1 MNKRFSLVSLCFSL
15 GFVFLSLFFFSCEV
29 GLGSAVDTQPPKI
42 TIQYPPVDSVIRES
56 FELSGLASDETSVSS
71 VKVTLKET
79 NTGVSYGPYS
89 ASVDNTKKTWKITVN
104 TPETLD
110 DKITYPIK
118 DGSYEVTVTATDTAG
133 RTNSVN
139 RTYIIDNTAP
149 VLVIQNPSTK
159 ADAANPNVF
168 GTDIKVV
175 GQVSDQNE
183 IDLLYFTSWDWDGAG
198 NKKTTKATNIAQ
210 NMDIVLGTFQES
222 GFYEEIYGN
231 IDEGEK
237 KYLFSVSV
245 SDEARTYKGESVQQD
260 PEERGNISEGYY
272 LRNEIYSPVLKGM
285 ELSTKDLYAI
295 KSGSYTGNT
304 VNLEELDKELE
315 KYFIPVSGDETK
327 PGSFALNPKNNP
339 TWSILGISALNLG
352 NPVFDTSRTRSK
364 NTLITI
370 SALIGLN
377 ETPLLEDSF
386 GVVAYPCDDTGKI
399 TSQTPVVLVKTAA
412 QCTTEAEITER
423 AGLLEPSGDN
433 YNINVP
439 LDSLTNGNHYVI
451 ELLGE
456 DQDSNEFDNG
466 DLVYAILIATESQP
480 PVINITEPQE
490 NIVYIKKDGFVTFK
504 GTASA
509 EIGEPSVYAL
519 IDNNT
524 SKVNATGTQNWTIV
538 LSGENFDVET
548 GNSVSG
554 VISFVAKA
562 ENGLAVTKDISY
574 YYDVSSPEIEIQDP
588 YPYVGETAP
597 YSINGKVTVSGTV
610 IDDDKVE
617 SVKYEVLSNSQVLE
631 SGNSVNTQRFSFELD
646 TTSDIYKDKDKSFI
660 DIVVTARDRAGN
672 ETSSS
677 HRVKID
683 QSTDLPVITSSN
695 ASFEIQDKDSIAL
708 NRNLFSVSNNKL
720 NFTVTDDDGVGS
732 VLIKLNGTDDE
743 TFTKSGQPTTQS
755 VTYTLPDT
763 DGIYAVEVVATDKYG
778 VKASSG
784 VFYLAVDSDTPTI
797 TVESPVDGGFVSGNW
812 NFTGKTSDNSGIK
825 AVYSVEKDGE
835 GNEVITSVNFDSSS
849 GQWSD
854 TYNVGTASG
863 NFERKYR
870 AEDKYGRTQDIIAKY
885 SVDTVGPTLDV
896 TTPSSGETYIKTEN
910 SFRITGTASDAQSID
925 GVYYILKDNSST
937 PGAPDDTWTKA
948 ALQGSNWQASLDLS
962 SGNEG
967 VYYLF
972 ISAVD
977 SAHNI
982 TEPQMYKIYGDKNS
996 PELVINQGIP
1006 FYSDGGEDSFLSGT
1020 VEDTYLES
1028 FTVTGGNSG
1037 SVPEISGNTWKLGL
1051 GDWPDGNY
1059 TLVFTARDKAGRETV
1074 KNASVVV
1081 DSGAPVVEF
1090 TSITPLVDANNRK
1103 DNVNGTI
1110 TVKGTIVDDTSITAT
1125 YTLRQ
1130 NGVPVSGFE
1139 DVSLGS
1145 MPVSWSFT
1153 VDTTKLQDKA
1163 ECTVEI
1169 NAVDATNSRT
1179 TETYTVYVDQS
1190 TDRPVVSYSN
1200 MSTDGGTQNLFGLGN
1215 NNILGFFY
1223 DDDGLLASEVWI
1235 DSQKKYDFTDLGSL
1249 TTYQFN
1255 YDVSDLDEGEHS
1267 VYFVITDKNGLKVT
1281 TNMTKFAVD
1290 KNVPALT
1297 ISTPQNEFKSGVIVI
1312 EGTAYDENGF
1322 TSVTVGDVPVTVV
1335 DGGGFSQQNINWTY
1349 NFDAGT
1355 ETGEQSRTVKAVDK
1369 YGRSTEVVFKYKVDV
1384 TAPQIK
1390 NISYPSSTYVNLP
1403 DVPLYT
1409 VSGAA
1414 SEENSGSGLKDIRY
1428 ALVSG
1433 NGPAPD
1439 DNAVAD
1445 AQGLG
1450 YWRTADG
1457 LTSWKAS
1464 VDFTGLT
1471 AGEYTLYIRARDNAG
1486 NQATSTGKT
1495 ITVDTDQ
1502 PVLALT
1508 SPEQNK
1514 AFKDSFTLT
1523 GSVTDTNPGNVS
1535 VMFNGK
1541 SFTPSVSGT
1550 TWTQSISFSGISDGQ
1565 YTVDVTASDLSGKN
1579 VKSSFVFVKDTAL
1592 PAVTLSNISSDGTTN
1607 LIETT
1612 PKVYGTLSDAHAG
1625 LALAS
1630 AVFLKNESGTFT
1642 EEKNYTFPA
1651 SELSGK
1657 TSYNFTMDLVSLVGS
1672 DTLSDG
1678 QWKIRFTLSDGAG
1691 NSGTSESAA
1700 FMVDRNNPTVT
1711 ISKVLDM
1718 TDGSAVDQYVSKG
1731 VSYRAEGTAQDN
1743 GGLKEVRIQLLK
1755 DNKTVQ
1761 LDGSDYKLGTLDA
1774 GGNWTCEIGAP
1785 FTESGVYNLVVTA
1798 VDLAGRTREEKLNL
1812 LSDTAAPAITF
1823 TSPFAKDF
1831 VQVNYLIGNVVVAGS
1846 SSDDAMA
1853 YTAYA
1858 VGGELQGDTVTK
1870 INSGTLIPWTTL
1882 DGGTYNWRFEFD
1894 TTNYDKSELAYN
1906 DSGSVWTIPVHIKAV
1921 DLSGNIAYETLNI
1934 KIDTDKDKPIVDITY
1949 PSDNSIVG
1957 GQFRVTGEATD
1968 NEAVYRVFMQVEV
1981 EGAVYNGNE
1990 LTGFA
1995 GVTKSG
2001 GMDANGESSEKYFTK
2016 IGDSKDAWYAID
2028 GTASWSF
2035 ALNSLNEFNKE
2046 ELVKAGVTFT
2056 SEEQNRENSDTTTKL
2071 IVRVKAQDSKDHGSS
2086 GDVLGLYDEI
2096 RLTLQSGAPAIIE
2109 NKVPDANTYVS
2120 GSVPVDFTIKDDE
2133 AIDSVTVTVGST
2145 PVTVTDSTIGSGV
2158 TSGSFIFT
2166 PVGDETAQGYYREW
2180 RVTGSFDSTKYSGS
2194 VVFTIEATD
2203 YSVSGQKTSTNT
2215 RTLFV
2220 DNTPPDIKEMGTG
2233 FYLMDGDG
2241 RKTSSEFLDMMGT
2254 RSQINGQASDS
2265 GSGIGKVILYLTN
2278 TDDTVLYSLGGGA
2291 SGEEVDISGTSFST
2305 TINTSTGVIPFPVAS
2320 LDDILTGKTNGIPQN
2335 YIVVD
2340 KLEGGDDNTDVGDR
2354 DGYNEHLAVDG
2365 SWYVKLN
2372 SNNVRDGEYHI
2383 HYVAVDKA
2391 GNINYKRDNV
2401 RVANNAPTI
2410 ESLVLYTDIDING
2423 TIEDD
2428 EKIEITARPVIET
2441 DPVSGA
2447 TIVKSYEAV
2456 DDGFVVRN
2464 SKFRMAVT
2472 SKVENGIKEFTVT
2485 APGGTTLDAGTLS
2498 GTTKTWNVTAFGTDS
2513 SSNTDKK
2520 VFTIKVTDNIDL
2532 VSKDLEVKV
2541 LYKNKDSEKPK
2552 TWFYEFDTEEW
2563 DGRSTGTGSIHSDGG
2578 HIELRDD
2585 SLFDNDSV
2593 KDPDVSGTILL
2604 RGKTTDDQ
2612 RLSSVTVS
2620 LDGAETTILEWNG
2633 SSMAP
2638 KTGVTLVSEELG
2650 LSGHTVEWIYK
2661 WDTATINGV
2670 AKKNVNVSVSAG
2682 DAGSNTSDTL
2692 SYSDSFVI
2700 PADPSAEPGYNAMT
2714 VDVVPYIGEVETG
2727 LSNLKRNNP
2736 SVYNRTVKGY
2746 YSVNSKE
2753 TIEMTGYN
2761 LAGATLYGGAVSYS
2775 RNGNTLTVNMANALS
2790 GNLDLVV
2797 NGVPLLNNNND
2808 NTKEYNKCPNN
2819 DNNNLLTDDVVFDV
2833 WDINSEAVKAN
2844 NNLVVDPV
2852 MKINPANDLLG
2863 FAFANGANYFSM
2875 ANGTSNSYTL
2885 WQRNY
2890 DDFYLASLAYDESGK
2905 SYGTLVGRDIY
2916 SGDASQSGHGG
2927 RFSFITS
2934 KWGIGGI
2941 DNDEGNYTGPNQ
2953 IRLESI
2959 GVPIGTYV
2967 NGEISTGRNLD
2978 KSRIRSP
2985 SLAVSSH
2992 GGETSVYLAY
3002 YDNINEQIRFR
3013 YMKNVPYDYRNGAD
3027 QFKDQITVYGNKENS
3042 NTVFE
3047 SSLANYSVVAGNPY
3061 LHNNNSSATGVPN
3074 GMGKKVN
3081 NAGEYLALGV
3091 IPGGSYTDDVVVLVW
3106 YDGSDLYYSYKVD
3119 PCNDND
3125 AGVGT
3130 GDGYWSQ
3137 SIKLMEGAGQY
3148 CALSVDPNGGIH
3160 IAAYDIQNADLKYC
3174 YLESY
3179 IDSNPEVVTV
3189 DSYGIVGEHITI
3201 DTALDEN
3208 GRAVPYISYY
3218 MASTV
3223 RPKIAYLLDP
3233 SKGYAQPGV
3242 NLDTEEYTGNWEI
3255 SIIPSDSGI
3264 LKDRINVGVW
3274 KDSSG
3279 KIKNST
3285 KKNDESDE
3293 QSGVCYG
3300 NGTKNPITGYAI
3312 KVGTKGFIETA
3323 QRR

>member
-15 GFVFLSLFFFSCEV
+15 GFVFLSLYFFSCEI
-29 GLGSAVDTQPPKI
+29 GLGSAVDTQPPKV

-71 VKVTLKET
+71 VKVTFKET

-285 ELSTKDLYAI
+285 DLSTKDLYAI
-295 KSGSYTGNT
+295 KSGSYTGSF
-304 VNLEELDKELE
+304 VNFEELEKELE
-315 KYFIPVSGDETK
+315 KYFIPVTEDDTK

-339 TWSILGISALNLG
+339 TWSILGISSLNLTA
-352 NPVFDTSRTRSK
+352 PVFDTSRTRSK

-490 NIVYIKKDGFVTFK
+490 NIVYIKKDGSVTFK

-660 DIVVTARDRAGN
+660 DIVVTARDRSGN

-677 HRVKID
+677 YRVKID

-812 NFTGKTSDNSGIK
+812 NFTGEASDNSGIK

-885 SVDTVGPTLDV
+885 SVDTIGPTLDV

-937 PGAPDDTWTKA
+937 PGVPDDTWTKA

-1037 SVPEISGNTWKLGL
+1037 SVPEISGNIWKLGL

-1090 TSITPLVDANNRK
+1090 TSITPLVDANDRK

-1235 DSQKKYDFTDLGSL
+1235 DNQKKYDFTDLGSL

-1281 TNMTKFAVD
+1281 TNTTKFAVD

-1433 NGPAPD
+1433 NGTAPD
-1439 DNAVAD
+1439 DDAVAD

-1508 SPEQNK
+1508 SPEQNT

-1565 YTVDVTASDLSGKN
+1565 YTVDVTASDLSGKT

-1612 PKVYGTLSDAHAG
+1612 PKVYGTLSDTHAG

-1642 EEKNYTFPA
+1642 EKKNYTFPA

-1711 ISKVLDM
+1711 ISNVVDM
-1718 TDGSAVDQYVSKG
+1718 TDESVVDQYVSKG

-1858 VGGELQGDTVTK
+1858 IGGKLQDDSVTE

-1894 TTNYDKSELAYN
+1894 TTNCGNRELAYN

-1934 KIDTDKDKPIVDITY
+1934 KIDTDMDKPIVDITY

-1968 NEAVYRVFMQVEV
+1968 NNAVYRVFMQVEV

-2016 IGDSKDAWYAID
+2016 IGDSNDAWYAID

-2071 IVRVKAQDSKDHGSS
+2071 IVRVKAQDSKDQGSS

-2145 PVTVTDSTIGSGV
+2145 PVTVTDSTIGAGV
-2158 TSGSFIFT
+2158 TSGGFTFT
-2166 PVGDETAQGYYREW
+2166 PVGDETVQGYYREW

-2278 TDDTVLYSLGGGA
+2278 TDDTVLYSLGGGV

-2410 ESLVLYTDIDING
+2410 ETLVLYTDIDING

-2620 LDGAETTILEWNG
+2620 LDGTETTILEWDG

-2638 KTGVTLVSEELG
+2638 KTGVTLVNEELG

-2714 VDVVPYIGEVETG
+2714 VDVVPYIVSITTPVRNQGG
-2727 LSNLKRNNP
+2727 LKNDNIRSSSGK
-2736 SVYNRTVKGY
+2736 
-2746 YSVNSKE
+2746 YSVIRGTNDTFITVS
-2753 TIEMTGYN
+2753 GFN
-2761 LAGATLYGGAVSYS
+2761 LNPGAVRLVKTSALETASPTSGTAARYS
-2775 RNGNTLTVNMANALS
+2775 NVLS
-2790 GNLDLVV
+2790 DYTGFSMSNNIAVSGYLEVFV
-2797 NGVPLLNNNND
+2797 NGVRSINNINDNSLEYNNEENIYTKNALLN
-2808 NTKEYNKCPNN
+2808 
-2819 DNNNLLTDDVVFDV
+2819 DDRYIRMFDMKSTGIKNAYYPTMIM
-2833 WDINSEAVKAN
+2833 DGN
-2844 NNLVVDPV
+2844 DPV
-2852 MKINPANDLLG
+2852 
-2863 FAFANGANYFSM
+2863 FAYI
-2875 ANGTSNSYTL
+2875 
-2885 WQRNY
+2885 
-2890 DDFYLASLAYDESGK
+2890 DESGGP
-2905 SYGTLVGRDIY
+2905 S
-2916 SGDASQSGHGG
+2916 SNA
-2927 RFSFITS
+2927 
-2934 KWGIGGI
+2934 GIGPGKGAGSYQPSHAMPQRAKFNGSTAAEMDTEYLI
-2941 DNDEGNYTGPNQ
+2941 KASSWDQMAMAKDDGGNYFN
-2953 IRLESI
+2953 LSI
-2959 GVPIGTYV
+2959 YNRDGGAM
-2967 NGEISTGRNLD
+2967 
-2978 KSRIRSP
+2978 
-2985 SLAVSSH
+2985 SLIY
-2992 GGETSVYLAY
+2992 E
-3002 YDNINEQIRFR
+3002 R
-3013 YMKNVPYDYRNGAD
+3013 YAELY
-3027 QFKDQITVYGNKENS
+3027 T
-3042 NTVFE
+3042 
-3047 SSLANYSVVAGNPY
+3047 
-3061 LHNNNSSATGVPN
+3061 N
-3074 GMGKKVN
+3074 GMGWG
-3081 NAGEYLALGV
+3081 A
-3091 IPGGSYTDDVVVLVW
+3091 
-3106 YDGSDLYYSYKVD
+3106 
-3119 PCNDND
+3119 
-3125 AGVGT
+3125 GT
-3130 GDGYWSQ
+3130 GYSG
-3137 SIKLMEGAGQY
+3137 
-3148 CALSVDPNGGIH
+3148 
-3160 IAAYDIQNADLKYC
+3160 
-3174 YLESY
+3174 
-3179 IDSNPEVVTV
+3179 
-3189 DSYGIVGEHITI
+3189 
-3201 DTALDEN
+3201 
-3208 GRAVPYISYY
+3208 
-3218 MASTV
+3218 
-3223 RPKIAYLLDP
+3223 
-3233 SKGYAQPGV
+3233 
-3242 NLDTEEYTGNWEI
+3242 YTGNWAYDDKNTAINLELVNFEGILQLGRFKSPKMIAKGNSDNGYARIFLSYYDECTGELIFRNLQVGTSVSGTSYSLGSLLGKYYYTNLSENSYNSSYWSTGRLQVTDTASRYFAMGVTNDYRVIIVSYNEELSRLEMYYSEDPVLCNAPTASI
-3255 SIIPSDSGI
+3255 SWTKSSIVFPDYVGNYVSMALDDNNGIHISAFDAGDSDMVYMYIPSYNSTDMTLSRVDQAFSVGNWTQIKVKDNVPYIAYYNATETGGRDSIKLAYANNPVNSISDVKQGVDGDGYVTGDWEFMTVPA
-3264 LKDRINVGVW
+3264 LTPPQGGDVKFQNVCLDF
-3274 KDSSG
+3274 DSSG
-3279 KIKNST
+3279 NPVIA
-3285 KKNDESDE
+3285 
-3293 QSGVCYG
+3293 YL
-3300 NGTKNPITGYAI
+3300 GTNLEFGKWCS
-3312 KVGTKGFIETA
+3312 E
-3323 QRR
+3323 